1 MPVTFV
7 GVGAAAAASGA
18 GPITPALP
26 VGFAAADVLF
36 LHAYSFTAGTISTPT
51 GWVALTSGNTTG
63 GGTGALFRRV
73 AQAGDTNP
81 SFTGP
86 GGGLYGVTSAYRG
99 AATPTP
105 EDVTSPAA
113 TSGSG
118 TTVTA
123 PSVTTVTDAAMVV
136 WFHAQGDNNA
146 LDTPTNTATLAY
158 GGSSYSATLGGD
170 ACLGS
175 AYKTIPTA
183 GASGTCALTATGGQ
197 PNTQW
202 VGLTVALRPVSTAAP
217 VTVTDTP
224 QGSGAGIPQ
233 HTLTAAFDPNVTSTD
248 SPNGASAGTPR
259 DVLAI
264 GVTRLDRAG
273 SGGAGNPPSARLIDQ
288 AALPSSGEL
297 AVLWWAIHPVTGAR
311 IALPDVVSWS
321 LSPIFNSPGAVS
333 LSYPAHGLNF
343 ATLDAFVTERR
354 DLEVE
359 VWFRGRVQGA
369 LRGLLCEKSGD
380 LVEAGATWSF
390 GGHFLEHLMSQI
402 LVTPYEPDPKKET
415 VFSAVSPGTVMATLM
430 QRAHARGTATDV
442 GITSFSTTVD
452 SNGVAW
458 NRTVT
463 ATLSPV
469 NTTYLQVLDDLV
481 EQGACEWEV
490 TPDHQLRLYV
500 AGTRGIDRTVGANPV
515 VLRRG
520 RNLTDVPSKVSSRE
534 GGTDLWG
541 VGGEGLYHLE
551 FDATARATRGR
562 QVERAFSANGVA
574 DAGALDAL
582 TTARLPGVTGGV
594 REVTHGILFGAND
607 PLPLTGFNIGD
618 WVYSN
623 PGKGSSGA
631 GGGNERL
638 RLKQWSLSRD
648 AARKY
653 TGTITLNDLYAEQ
666 LVQLQRRLA
675 ALQGGQ
681 LVVGTSTPGSSG
693 PDLLAPAAPTGLV
706 ASSIAYQDDNHSQT
720 LAAVSVAWSAVI
732 TNSDG
737 TAADDV
743 AGYKVYFAYL
753 GLSQVGGI
761 PSSNPVDEVISY
773 TEVTP
778 STGIPGTSL
787 TFGGVEGGANI
798 GIKVLA
804 FDQSG
809 NQSAFSA
816 VLGHTASND
825 NTPPPVPSA
834 PTARNFLRQ
843 LIVEWDGLGSAGEV
857 MPRDFDFTEVHA
869 SLASNFT
876 VTAAT
881 QFERVYGR
889 GGVVY
894 DPGSYGGTVFF
905 RLRSVDRAGNRSVA
919 SVQASATPTRAIADD
934 IGDQIIGAAKLADGA
949 VLGPKIGSEQI
960 STPHLTVAT
969 FSDNLIPN
977 GGFDDLPITG
987 TYPVGS
993 WFPDV
998 TTGGVLTRDTTAV
1011 NVTSGSASLKF
1022 ALTAASGKL
1031 STMSETIP
1039 TAAGDNWFFETNV
1052 KGSRA
1057 AGAGFALWVSYHATE
1072 TGGALGFVI
1081 PVPNGALTTGFV
1093 SKEANLA
1100 VPATIGGSAPKFL
1113 RAYLI
1118 AGEVVGDGAA
1128 LDVWV
1133 DHLRARKVVGTAE
1146 IQDAAIS
1153 RAKIGLLAVGD
1164 AQIETASIG
1173 KLTSG
1178 TMTATVTN
1186 SGLFRT
1192 AITGNRV
1199 EFDSAGI
1206 RLFMGS
1212 TVVGRWQTS
1221 DASMLMTGTYQ
1232 SALSGARINIFPDG
1246 TLRFYPSS
1254 GTNYSQ
1260 IANFGND
1267 IVWRGPTDVN
1277 GRSGRVNVNV
1287 LGVGINFSNEA
1298 DVPNNLRAE
1307 VAVFD
1312 RKARITSPLLD
1323 IEIDGKFSPPDG
1335 TFRRVAFSQTNSSG
1349 VRIAS
1354 SVLEYKL
1361 DTSSNAGMVA
1371 IGGDAGWKAEAGS
1384 MLVVNAAMTAF
1395 VASKASAFVVS
1406 STEAGKDQIADIRA
1420 LIDPL
1425 AVIGAVRAKRYIRE
1439 ADKWVRPTP
1448 TVDDPDP
1455 APVPNPDPP
1464 VSVGVI
1470 AEELPAAL
1478 QVTSPAADGTG
1489 PELSVDLAKQYAVL
1503 WGALNQIADQRIVHT
1518 AASVT
1523 PPAMTVSNTDT
1534 DVTVA
1539 WLGGPTQTVPA
1550 LVSIVPVG
1558 PGPLQQRAITASV
1571 VSMTTTGVTVRFRSK
1586 RALTGGT
1593 ALDPDDRYVVNAVY
1607 SFIPPYLP

>member
-7 GVGAAAAASGA
+7 GVGSIAAASGA

-26 VGFAAADVLF
+26 AGFTADDVLF

-81 SFTGP
+81 SFTGA

-123 PSVTTVTDAAMVV
+123 PSVTTVTDAAMAV
-136 WFHAQGDNNA
+136 WFHVQGDNNA
-146 LDTPTNTATLAY
+146 LDTPTNAATLAY
-158 GGSSYSATLGGD
+158 GGSSYSTITGGD

-175 AYKTIPTA
+175 AYKTVPTA

-197 PNTQW
+197 ANTQW

-224 QGSGAGIPQ
+224 QGAGAGIPQ
-233 HTLTAAFDPNVTSTD
+233 HTLSAAVDPNVTRTD
-248 SPNGASAGTPR
+248 SPAAASAGTPR

-297 AVLWWAIHPVTGAR
+297 AVLWWAIHPTTGAR
-311 IALPDVVSWS
+311 VALPDVVSWS

-500 AGTRGIDRTVGANPV
+500 AGTRGVDRTVGANPV

-693 PDLLAPAAPTGLV
+693 TDTVAPAAPTGLT

-720 LAAVSVAWSAVI
+720 LAAVTVAWSAVI

-737 TAADDV
+737 TAADDI
-743 AGYKVYFAYL
+743 AGYKVSFAYL
-753 GLSQVGGI
+753 GLSQIGGV
-761 PSSNPVDEVISY
+761 PASNPLDEMISY

-778 STGIPGTSL
+778 STGIPGTSV
-787 TFGGVEGGANI
+787 TFGGVEGGASI
-798 GIKVLA
+798 GIKVVA

-809 NQSAFSA
+809 NHSVPSAPLA
-816 VLGHTASND
+816 HTAAND

-834 PTARNFLRQ
+834 PSARNFLRQ

-857 MPRDFDFTEVHA
+857 MPRDFDYVEVHA
-869 SLASNFT
+869 SPASNFT

-881 QFERVYGR
+881 QFERIYGR

-894 DPGSYGGTVFF
+894 DSGSYGGTVFF
-905 RLRSVDRAGNRSVA
+905 KLVSVDLAGNKSVA
-919 SVQASATPTRAIADD
+919 SAQASATPSRAIADD
-934 IGDQIIGAAKLADGA
+934 IGDQIITAAKIADGQP
-949 VLGPKIGSEQI
+949 LGPKIGSEQI

-969 FSDNLIPN
+969 FSDSLIPN
-977 GGFDDLPITG
+977 GRFDDLPLTG
-987 TYPVGS
+987 SYPVGS
-993 WFPDV
+993 WYPDV
-998 TTGGVLTRDTTAV
+998 TTGGTLTRDTTAA

-1052 KGSRA
+1052 KVSRA
-1057 AGAGFALWVSYHATE
+1057 VGTGFALLVSYHATE
-1072 TGGALGFVI
+1072 AGAALAFVAV
-1081 PVPNGALTTGFV
+1081 VPTGALTTAFA
-1093 SKEANLA
+1093 SKEANLT
-1100 VPATIGGSAPKFL
+1100 VPATVGGSAPKFL

-1192 AITGNRV
+1192 AATGNRV

-1232 SALSGARINIFPDG
+1232 SGLSGERINILPDG
-1246 TLRFYPSS
+1246 SMVFYPSS
-1254 GTNYSQ
+1254 GTAVSKLS
-1260 IANFGND
+1260 NFGND
-1267 IVWRGPTDVN
+1267 LVMRGRLDGN
-1277 GRSGRVNVNV
+1277 DRSGRLNTGI
-1287 LGVGINFSNEA
+1287 LGVGMNFSAESEI
-1298 DVPNNLRAE
+1298 PNNLRSE
-1307 VAVFD
+1307 VVVFD
-1312 RKARITSPLLD
+1312 REIRSTAPKQSIRINRTLAVPGGGHHRL
-1323 IEIDGKFSPPDG
+1323 EIFSG
-1335 TFRRVAFSQTNSSG
+1335 TDAVYSIGGSR
-1349 VRIAS
+1349 
-1354 SVLEYKL
+1354 LEYL
-1361 DTSSNAGMVA
+1361 YNAT
-1371 IGGDAGWKAEAGS
+1371 GGSGENVQLRAPVSDCNVVYRPGVLLIRNTGDDAYRPI
-1384 MLVVNAAMTAF
+1384 N
-1395 VASKASAFVVS
+1395 ASAFNVNS
-1406 STEAGKDQIADIRA
+1406 SEGGKRDIAEIGLDRA
-1420 LIDPL
+1420 TMRARLR
-1425 AVIGAVRAKRYIRE
+1425 AVTPKRYRLKAEIE
-1439 ADKWVRPTP
+1439 RPARPGTKSSVWRMRDGERVLDEDGKAITD
-1448 TVDDPDP
+1448 TVDDEWAAPLPPPRDRIGFIAENLREQFPDLVGTDP
-1455 APVPNPDPP
+1455 ADPASY
-1464 VSVGVI
+1464 VVDVVGV
-1470 AEELPAAL
+1470 L
-1478 QVTSPAADGTG
+1478 
-1489 PELSVDLAKQYAVL
+1489 AVL
-1503 WGALNQIADQRIVHT
+1503 WEQVRDLVE
-1518 AASVT
+1518 AAET
-1523 PPAMTVSNTDT
+1523 NPPK
-1534 DVTVA
+1534 
-1539 WLGGPTQTVPA
+1539 PT
-1550 LVSIVPVG
+1550 
-1558 PGPLQQRAITASV
+1558 R
-1571 VSMTTTGVTVRFRSK
+1571 
-1586 RALTGGT
+1586 
-1593 ALDPDDRYVVNAVY
+1593 
-1607 SFIPPYLP
+1607 